1 VENPEKKGE
10 NKMNCAYFNRIR
22 GPRCH
27 KYSLPEYD
35 NMCGRYSIGFDAEA
49 IQDRF
54 LTDNEAGFEAT
65 YNAAPQQE
73 LPVITRS
80 DTNHLEL
87 ATWGLQ
93 PSWAGDDHDGF
104 INARVE
110 TADEKPSFEA
120 AWEQN
125 RCLVPASGF
134 YEWSGESGGKTP
146 YYFQTDEDLFSFAGL
161 WTTTSKGKI
170 TYTILTRPANDDVK
184 DVHERMPVILKDIEE
199 GSWLLNQLTKEQLF
213 SERPPLTSNAV
224 TKAVNHPENDGEFLT
239 RKRENRQDVD

>member
-1 VENPEKKGE
+1 
-10 NKMNCAYFNRIR
+10 
-22 GPRCH
+22 
-27 KYSLPEYD
+27 
-35 NMCGRYSIGFDAEA
+35 MCGRYSIEFDAKT
-49 IQDRF
+49 IQERF
-54 LTDNEAGFEAT
+54 LTDNEAGFDGT

-80 DTNHLEL
+80 DKNHLEL

-125 RCLVPASGF
+125 RCLVPVSGF

-170 TYTILTRPANDDVK
+170 TYTILTRPANEDVN
-184 DVHERMPVILKDIEE
+184 DVHERMPIILNEEEE
-199 GSWLLNQLTKEQLF
+199 GSWLINQLSKQRLL
-213 SERPPLTSNAV
+213 SDRPGLTAHPVS
-224 TKAVNHPENDGEFLT
+224 KAVNSPDNDGRFLT
-239 RKRENRQDVD
+239 EKNTGLREYS

>member
-1 VENPEKKGE
+1 
-10 NKMNCAYFNRIR
+10 
-22 GPRCH
+22 
-27 KYSLPEYD
+27 
-35 NMCGRYSIGFDAEA
+35 MCGRYSIGFDAKTVQE
-49 IQDRF
+49 RF
-54 LTDNEAGFEAT
+54 LTDNEAGFDGT

-80 DTNHLEL
+80 DKNHLEL

-125 RCLVPASGF
+125 RCLVPVSGF

-146 YYFQTDEDLFSFAGL
+146 YYFQTDEALFSFAGL
-161 WTTTSKGKI
+161 WTTTSKGNI
-170 TYTILTRPANDDVK
+170 TYTILTRPANEDVN
-184 DVHERMPVILKDIEE
+184 DVHERMPIILKEKEE
-199 GSWLLNQLTKEQLF
+199 GSWLINQLSKQRLL
-213 SERPPLTSNAV
+213 SDRPDLSGHAV
-224 TKAVNHPENDGEFLT
+224 SKAVNSPDNNGTFPTKNTDL
-239 RKRENRQDVD
+239 QDYS